1 MKRIKISRKVN
12 EIMKNGGY
20 REKKR
25 NGKANGLEYY
35 CE

>member
-1 MKRIKISRKVN
+1 MKINRKKDG
-12 EIMKNGGY
+12 IMKDGGY